1 MHSLRVW
8 SSLLAILALLAA
20 GVGCRREA
28 PPSFSPGAEVREL
41 TAGLEDAEEIEVY
54 EDLQSQIAEV
64 LRKTSGTPDKPI
76 ALSDEETS
84 DHLKLGYAVY
94 AKYCTQC
101 HGVDGDGNGPAAPYL
116 NPKPRNYTHGVFKF
130 TSTPYGKKPRRADLI
145 RTVRQG
151 VTGTSMPSFDRLSDQ
166 EVEAVVDYVIA
177 LSQRGEL
184 ERELAMIAYE
194 DEELPDEEGIEEVI
208 SEILVPWQD
217 SSDQIVMPIT
227 PMPPMTDESVLAG
240 HQLFLEHACN
250 KCHGRFGRGGSMENV
265 EVGMDTWGNKAAAA
279 DLSSGM
285 FRGGERPIDIYRRI
299 YSGIN
304 GTPMPAFEKL
314 FVENPDAI
322 WQLVHF
328 IKSTG
333 DRRRQGKPPL
343 SDADLPPESQSI
355 EEPTETSPEAE
366 PEIEVPAKAA

>member
-1 MHSLRVW
+1 MRSLRVW
-8 SSLLAILALLAA
+8 SNLLAILALLVG

-28 PPSFSPGAEVREL
+28 PPSFSPGAEVQEL
-41 TAGLEDAEEIEVY
+41 TAGLEDAEEIEIY
-54 EDLQSQIAEV
+54 EGLQSQIAEV
-64 LRKTSGTPDKPI
+64 LRKKSGTPDKPI
-76 ALSDEETS
+76 ALGDEETS
-84 DHLKLGYAVY
+84 DQLKLGYAVY
-94 AKYCTQC
+94 THYCTQC
-101 HGVDGDGNGPAAPYL
+101 HGVNGDGNGPAATYL

-145 RTVRQG
+145 RTVRRG

-166 EVEAVVDYVIA
+166 EVDAVVDYVLA
-177 LSQRGEL
+177 LTQRGEL

-194 DEELPDEEGIEEVI
+194 DEELPNEEGIEEIV
-208 SEILVPWQD
+208 SELLVPWQD

-240 HQLFLEHACN
+240 HKLFLDNACN
-250 KCHGRFGRGGSMENV
+250 KCHGKFGRGGSMEKV
-265 EVGMDTWGNKAAAA
+265 EVGTDTWGNKAAAA

-285 FRGGERPIDIYRRI
+285 FRGGDRPIDIYRRI

-314 FVENPDAI
+314 FQDNPDAI

-343 SDADLPPESQSI
+343 SEADMPT
-355 EEPTETSPEAE
+355 EEPATEQPAE
-366 PEIEVPAKAA
+366 PTKETEPTAKAA